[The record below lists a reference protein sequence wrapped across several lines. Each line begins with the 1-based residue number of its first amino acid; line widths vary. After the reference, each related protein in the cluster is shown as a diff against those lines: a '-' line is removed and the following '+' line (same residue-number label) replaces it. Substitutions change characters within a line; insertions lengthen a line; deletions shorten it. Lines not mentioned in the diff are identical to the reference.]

1 MNRTLLFVITGFL
14 MITYST
20 LHSQERF
27 PSYYSQNDM
36 ELATPGTIIFGL
48 GGYLN
53 PATLSY
59 LSQPNLYFTWNDQ
72 NSDLNDFNN
81 FGLFAS
87 LPNFGFSFV
96 DNKTNGYSITD
107 YKLSTAFGSESFSL
121 GIGYGWSSGDVSY
134 YNRSNLFTLGA
145 IYRPANFLSF
155 SLIGNLPANNEREGI
170 IGVGVRPFGNYN
182 LTFFGDYIFTQ
193 DTIPEEYYL
202 ECRRYCGTNRWAKNC
217 WKIF

>member
-14 MITYST
+14 VITYLT

-48 GGYLN
+48 GGYHN

-81 FGLFAS
+81 FGS
-87 LPNFGFSFV
+87 L
-96 DNKTNGYSITD
+96 
-107 YKLSTAFGSESFSL
+107 
-121 GIGYGWSSGDVSY
+121 
-134 YNRSNLFTLGA
+134 R
-145 IYRPANFLSF
+145 
-155 SLIGNLPANNEREGI
+155 I
-170 IGVGVRPFGNYN
+170 IAEFWV
-182 LTFFGDYIFTQ
+182 
-193 DTIPEEYYL
+193 
-202 ECRRYCGTNRWAKNC
+202 
-217 WKIF
+217 